1 MNELKEENQT
11 IICEECMSEICAF
24 NPDGICMFPA
34 VYGRKPEINE
44 VDGCLDC
51 LIRRGVK

>member
-34 VYGRKPEINE
+34 VYGRTPEINE